1 LEIKHIIIAHYLVTI
16 GCNWCGSFRFAVSV
30 CALQLQLQ
38 EFRMVSVFEGQLTR
52 TWYFR
57 TEKRNHILSLFHDT
71 ITGIRSCTVDFEE
84 VPGSLGNSSLLMEAT
99 GHRIF
104 FTVENDNHGFFEIR
118 GGIWSGFEYYC
129 IVNDEALVET
139 TNEVAKHQ
147 DPIYKCKIE
156 DAAFIQDELS
166 EDQIAWYRIVTTR
179 ITDNVT
185 TSVHRRFKEFAD
197 LNSQVKQN
205 FKGHHL
211 RSSIPEF
218 PEKTLKVFADH
229 RDPAFVQE
237 RVNKLERY
245 MTYLFAVPHI
255 NDMTCV
261 KAFLGLMDQVK
272 ELSVVFHIPT
282 LGMTLLPTDKVGTP
296 CVVGNL
302 QKRADAREGGCVQ
315 PGDVLSKINGLA
327 VADSSYNGCVAR
339 IKQLPR
345 PLMVHFIQ
353 ILPGNEEAQTAT
365 VSMGSMSTGAAASS
379 PAPAAASGSSQRLLE
394 SSPINFA
401 DVDAPDAADPL
412 GGTTP
417 TVTAPRGA
425 LRQNAEVNKK
435 LMAKPEEEKP
445 TARPIPFDSASRS
458 ILDELVGP
466 ATKPST
472 ASSGSGAKV
481 KKPTA
486 SDLFGPSN
494 DIFGEEGAE
503 EAEQARAARSTPA
516 RPGDRFDLPKELR
529 KKTPPPRE
537 PTPEPEPEPEAEPEP
552 EPEPEP
558 AAVALPGWEVDPV
571 PAPTPKPP
579 AAPAAAAPQE
589 VSLEPEPEAAA
600 ELPGWDI

>member
-1 LEIKHIIIAHYLVTI
+1 
-16 GCNWCGSFRFAVSV
+16 
-30 CALQLQLQ
+30 
-38 EFRMVSVFEGQLTR
+38 MFEGQLTR
-52 TWYFR
+52 TWYYR
-57 TEKRNHILSLFHDT
+57 TEQRNHVLSLFHDT

-84 VPGSLGNSSLLMEAT
+84 IPGSLGNSSLLMEAS

-104 FTVENDNHGFFEIR
+104 FTIENDHHGFFEIR

-129 IVNDEALVET
+129 VVNDEALVET

-147 DPIYKCKIE
+147 DPIYKCKIT
-156 DAAFIQDELS
+156 DAAFIEDELS
-166 EDQIAWYRIVTTR
+166 EDQIAWYRVVTTR
-179 ITDNVT
+179 ITDNTT

-197 LNSQVKQN
+197 LNSQIKQN

-229 RDPAFVQE
+229 RDPAFIQE
-237 RVNKLERY
+237 RVSKLERY

-272 ELSVVFHIPT
+272 EISVVFHIPT

-296 CVVGNL
+296 CVVGSL
-302 QKRADAREGGCVQ
+302 QKPADAREGGCVQ

-353 ILPGNEEAQTAT
+353 VLPGNEEVQQ
-365 VSMGSMSTGAAASS
+365 AAAALGNVNMNSGETHS
-379 PAPAAASGSSQRLLE
+379 PAPAAPVGGAQGFAH

-401 DVDAPDAADPL
+401 DLDAPDAADPF
-412 GGTTP
+412 GVTTP
-417 TVTAPRGA
+417 TPVVTRGGA
-425 LRQNAEVNKK
+425 LQQNAEANRKA
-435 LMAKPEEEKP
+435 MEMPEEETN

-466 ATKPST
+466 SKATPSSGGKTKAKKPS
-472 ASSGSGAKV
+472 G
-481 KKPTA
+481 

-494 DIFGEEGAE
+494 DIFGEGDAE
-503 EAEQARAARSTPA
+503 ETEQARVARTTPA
-516 RPGDRFDLPKELR
+516 RPGDRFDLPADLV
-529 KKTPPPRE
+529 KKPTPE
-537 PTPEPEPEPEAEPEP
+537 PTPEPEPEPEPEAVPEP

-558 AAVALPGWEVDPV
+558 AAVALPGWEAEPAPAPV
-571 PAPTPKPP
+571 PKATSPAPVQQQVT
-579 AAPAAAAPQE
+579 
-589 VSLEPEPEAAA
+589 LEPEPEAPT